1 MKRTRY
7 FSLIIALMSVL
18 GLAAQEQQ
26 SQYALYNYRNDGDF
40 NAWLNIDVDSI
51 TYSNIGLDS
60 VEYDNIVTQEVW
72 TPDSCYRIPIE
83 AIDSIGFRAP
93 APEFKEGIF
102 YLRDYHAAFTNS
114 IDSLTIYFDDSILQ
128 DSLPTIGQPI
138 LCATKMTPYEDG
150 FAGKV
155 VEIKTTS
162 EGIAVIC
169 EEAGIADLFK
179 QLVLVGKVLSEQ
191 ADEEPTDSR
200 MKASSSDPWIN
211 LEESGVKRKEL
222 KPLSFDL
229 FDGLIEVISPRPRLM
244 CSYYIYVSEV
254 YYEMYVNVDLQHRDL
269 TYKLTFSTE
278 QLKDLEDYGSFFKA
292 LATDNIDEWL
302 NEKMTKSI
310 KKYIK
315 EQKYED
321 QLAEASIAEKIWK
334 TKKWDIPIIEDGV
347 LNLTLT
353 LAPLFKTKGS
363 ISAITEFKTDAM
375 QNMRIKVSGLTPLAK
390 STSKFDEAKI
400 SFHQDPIKSTTLDI
414 QAQGSVTLGF
424 TGLLNVNVVH
434 RKVLYAGIGGEFGV
448 DLTGILNA
456 TIIDTEQPDMNMYDR
471 LKDTRLKIS
480 EYGKWYLE
488 AGISPLDIF
497 HLRGPKWDIFSPYEQ
512 IYYLMPHFTEP
523 QMPKFGERTWLGKD
537 PLSFYTYASKDVF
550 IPCRIGIR
558 ITDEEG
564 NVKKEYINDNEKYV
578 WEKDWLNRYLK
589 VNVSDLPQG
598 ASYRCYP
605 VMSFLN
611 GTVFNAGPHHD
622 FYVPLPMVASPSEL
636 TLAVGG
642 TGEVKFFGG
651 WDTFATV
658 IEEGDDVASIVRDGE
673 PRRIKIHG
681 IKEGHA
687 SLKIEDRRTGQIVH
701 VPIIVS
707 DAMTL
712 VTGITLSETTLNMN
726 PCDTKALTATVMPED
741 AENKTVKWTSSNG
754 AVAMV
759 STGGL
764 VTAIGEGTCT
774 ITCSATDGSG
784 VKADCQVTVTKLA
797 VTQTEETLI
806 VVRETGLFYEPTYA
820 HVDFTAAKTYLGV
833 NEVTTDMLFIINP
846 DNSEVCAYKGTFRN
860 DGWFNGDGFETEWGT
875 KSMICVKFFNAIPDG
890 QFEIL
895 DMNGADEVG
904 KTYTTRWALK
914 ANGKTYTYTINVTFV
929 EAHEWVDLGLPSG
942 TLWATCNVGAN
953 SPEEYGDYFA
963 WGETTPKDYY
973 DENTYFDSGY
983 NKYNDNDNGGLTEL
997 LPEDDAATKNWGS
1010 PWHMPTPEQ
1019 IRELLD
1025 NCTREW
1031 TTQGGVNGILVTG
1044 PSGGQIFLPAA
1055 GMRWFDELRY
1065 AGSIGYG
1072 YYWSSSCS
1080 YGCDAW
1086 YLGFRSVHNWSCYR
1100 GGYRWGGHSVRPVRV
1115 QGE

>member
-1 MKRTRY
+1 MKPMRY
-7 FSLIIALMSVL
+7 ISLIIALLSVL
-18 GLAAQEQQ
+18 GLAAQQQQ

-83 AIDSIGFRAP
+83 AIDSIGFRTP
-93 APEFKEGIF
+93 APIMREGIF
-102 YLRDYHAAFTNS
+102 YLRDYHATFTNS

-712 VTGITLSETTLNMN
+712 VTGITLSEATLNMKPN
-726 PCDTKALTATVMPED
+726 DTKTLTAMVMPED
-741 AENKTVKWTSSNG
+741 AENKTVAWESSNE
-754 AVAMV
+754 AVATV
-759 STGGL
+759 STDGL
-764 VTAIGEGTCT
+764 VTAVAEGSCV

-784 VKADCQVTVTKLA
+784 VFAECQVTVTS
-797 VTQTEETLI
+797 
-806 VVRETGLFYEPTYA
+806 G
-820 HVDFTAAKTYLGV
+820 
-833 NEVTTDMLFIINP
+833 TTP
-846 DNSEVCAYKGTFRN
+846 DPGNHA
-860 DGWFNGDGFETEWGT
+860 
-875 KSMICVKFFNAIPDG
+875 
-890 QFEIL
+890 
-895 DMNGADEVG
+895 
-904 KTYTTRWALK
+904 
-914 ANGKTYTYTINVTFV
+914 
-929 EAHEWVDLGLPSG
+929 WVDLGLPSG
-942 TLWATCNVGAN
+942 TKWATCNVGAN

-963 WGETTPKDYY
+963 WGETAPKDYY
-973 DENTYFDSGY
+973 DWSTHKWCNGTYDTMTKYCTDSSYGY
-983 NKYNDNDNGGLTEL
+983 NGFTDGKTEL
-997 LPEDDAATKNWGS
+997 DPEDDAATANWGS
-1010 PWHMPTPEQ
+1010 GWQMPSLDQ
-1019 IRELLD
+1019 IKELYD
-1025 NCTREW
+1025 SKYTTTEW
-1031 TTQGGVNGILVTG
+1031 TTQGGVNGGRITSKSNG
-1044 PSGGQIFLPAA
+1044 NSIFLPAA
-1055 GMRWFDELRY
+1055 GVRGDGEIID
-1065 AGSIGYG
+1065 AGSVGHYWSNSSDPGYG
-1072 YYWSSSCS
+1072 GSAAC
-1080 YGCDAW
+1080 
-1086 YLGFRSVHNWSCYR
+1086 YLYFRS
-1100 GGYRWGGHSVRPVRV
+1100 GYFSSGYWTWGNGISRADGHSVRAVRP
-1115 QGE
+1115 